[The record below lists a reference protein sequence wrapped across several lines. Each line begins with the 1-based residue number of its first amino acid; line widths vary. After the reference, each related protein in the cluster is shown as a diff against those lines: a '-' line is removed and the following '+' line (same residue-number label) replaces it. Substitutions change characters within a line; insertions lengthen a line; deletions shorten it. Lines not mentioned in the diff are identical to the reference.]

1 MRSTTAAA
9 PATFRR
15 AAAGPAARHP
25 AASAEVLPGGEVK
38 VARRFACNEAEGAIL
53 INVNKMFQIYLYK
66 ILAISQFNHDYAS
79 NNWQ

>member
-38 VARRFACNEAEGAIL
+38 VARRFACSEAGRVIS
-53 INVNKMFQIYLYK
+53 INVNKIFQIILYK
-66 ILAISQFNHDYAS
+66 NLLNTQINHGYVRS
-79 NNWQ
+79 I

>member
-25 AASAEVLPGGEVK
+25 AASAEVLPGGEEVR
-38 VARRFACNEAEGAIL
+38 VQRGRARDF
-53 INVNKMFQIYLYK
+53 Y
-66 ILAISQFNHDYAS
+66 
-79 NNWQ
+79 

>member
-38 VARRFACNEAEGAIL
+38 VARRFACNEAGRESF
-53 INVNKMFQIYLYK
+53 INVNKILQILSYK
-66 ILAISQFNHDYAS
+66 SFIITQFNHYYVG
-79 NNWQ
+79 NN

>member
-38 VARRFACNEAEGAIL
+38 VARRFACNEAGRAVL
-53 INVNKMFQIYLYK
+53 VNVNKMFQIILYQ
-66 ILAISQFNHDYAS
+66 ILAIIQINHDYTS
-79 NNWQ
+79 NP

>member
-25 AASAEVLPGGEVK
+25 AASTEVLPGGEVK
-38 VARRFACNEAEGAIL
+38 VARRFACSEAGRVIS
-53 INVNKMFQIYLYK
+53 INVNKVFQIYLYQ
-66 ILAISQFNHDYAS
+66 ILVITQFNHDYTS
-79 NNWQ
+79 NN

>member
-9 PATFRR
+9 PATYRH

-38 VARRFACNEAEGAIL
+38 VARRFACR
-53 INVNKMFQIYLYK
+53 
-66 ILAISQFNHDYAS
+66 
-79 NNWQ
+79 